1 MQTKYVQQLISN
13 LSSSVRNFFSAW
25 CVLFTDG
32 CTGMDKHL
40 TIFPQSWSLTFPI
53 VPFTSSSCL
62 FSPPPLTQLNTR
74 DTWCVKE
81 GRWPCAASPP
91 GCWTSMQLFMGEV
104 WARLTPAPHTW
115 QDHPYLVSQQRS
127 CEKYLQSNSREN
139 ILFRKITLAKKWP
152 PTWIVQ
158 DLILSVIWIHG
169 CQY

>member
-62 FSPPPLTQLNTR
+62 FSPPPPPLSWTQETR
-74 DTWCVKE
+74 GVWRRGDDPALQAPQGAEHLCSCLWEKS
-81 GRWPCAASPP
+81 GP
-91 GCWTSMQLFMGEV
+91 GWHLP
-104 WARLTPAPHTW
+104 LTPDKTTPIWWVNSGVVKSISKVILEKIYYSEKLRW
-115 QDHPYLVSQQRS
+115 QKNGHPL
-127 CEKYLQSNSREN
+127 E
-139 ILFRKITLAKKWP
+139 
-152 PTWIVQ
+152 
-158 DLILSVIWIHG
+158 
-169 CQY
+169 